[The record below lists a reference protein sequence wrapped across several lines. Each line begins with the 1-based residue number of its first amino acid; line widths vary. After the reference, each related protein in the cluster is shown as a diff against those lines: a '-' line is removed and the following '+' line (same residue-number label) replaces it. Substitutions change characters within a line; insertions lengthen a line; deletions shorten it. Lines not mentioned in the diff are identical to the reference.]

1 MNKAD
6 LVDLLAST
14 HSLSKAE
21 AGRILETLLSTIV
34 KTVKKGG
41 SVGIAGFGAFK
52 MQARS
57 ARGGYNPATRSKM
70 KIPAVK
76 VPKFS
81 PGTAFRAEVDPRAA
95 ARKAAAARAAAAA
108 EAPVAAADAGGVR
121 GAAKTAA
128 KGATKGASKVPAKAA
143 AKAPAKA
150 ATGQPAATG
159 RKTAAP
165 AAAKTA
171 VKAAA
176 NAAKKAPSAKRSTQV
191 APRRARSARAG

>member
-6 LVDLLAST
+6 LIDLLAST

-21 AGRILETLLSTIV
+21 SGRILETLLSTIV

-76 VPKFS
+76 VPKFT
-81 PGTAFRAEVDPRAA
+81 PGTAFRAEVDPRAEA
-95 ARKAAAARAAAAA
+95 FGQRLRAGCMNVLERAWGSAQPLTTVRRHPTWP
-108 EAPVAAADAGGVR
+108 APRAHSPR
-121 GAAKTAA
+121 RPGAAGSGAA
-128 KGATKGASKVPAKAA
+128 
-143 AKAPAKA
+143 
-150 ATGQPAATG
+150 
-159 RKTAAP
+159 
-165 AAAKTA
+165 
-171 VKAAA
+171 
-176 NAAKKAPSAKRSTQV
+176 
-191 APRRARSARAG
+191 

>member
-6 LVDLLAST
+6 LTDLLAST

-52 MQARS
+52 MEARS
-57 ARGGYNPATRSKM
+57 ARGGYNPGTRSKM

-76 VPKFS
+76 VPKFT

-95 ARKAAAARAAAAA
+95 ARKAAASCSAGMSAPLLAGTTCATSNSRPGTPCTLQAAARTSGRSCSKDSIAA
-108 EAPVAAADAGGVR
+108 SSMR
-121 GAAKTAA
+121 
-128 KGATKGASKVPAKAA
+128 
-143 AKAPAKA
+143 
-150 ATGQPAATG
+150 
-159 RKTAAP
+159 
-165 AAAKTA
+165 
-171 VKAAA
+171 
-176 NAAKKAPSAKRSTQV
+176 
-191 APRRARSARAG
+191 

>member
-6 LVDLLAST
+6 LIDLLAST

-41 SVGIAGFGAFK
+41 SVGMAGFGAFK

-108 EAPVAAADAGGVR
+108 EAPVVAADAGGVR

-128 KGATKGASKVPAKAA
+128 KGASKVPAKAA

-150 ATGQPAATG
+150 ASGQPAATG

-171 VKAAA
+171 AKAGA
-176 NAAKKAPSAKRSTQV
+176 NAAQKAPSAKGTTQV
-191 APRRARSARAG
+191 APRRA

>member
-6 LVDLLAST
+6 LVELLASS

-57 ARGGYNPATRSKM
+57 ARGGYNPSTRSKM

-76 VPKFS
+76 VPKFT

-95 ARKAAAARAAAAA
+95 ARKAAKAAVVADNQAAAAGL
-108 EAPVAAADAGGVR
+108 AAARGV
-121 GAAKTAA
+121 AK
-128 KGATKGASKVPAKAA
+128 KAA
-143 AKAPAKA
+143 SA
-150 ATGQPAATG
+150 AS
-159 RKTAAP
+159 R

-171 VKAAA
+171 EQAAAKPAAKVAKKAAA
-176 NAAKKAPSAKRSTQV
+176 KSAA
-191 APRRARSARAG
+191 RRA

>member
-6 LVDLLAST
+6 LIDLLASA
-14 HSLSKAE
+14 HALSKAE

-95 ARKAAAARAAAAA
+95 ARKAAARAGAAA
-108 EAPVAAADAGGVR
+108 EGSVAAGGAGVLRGAPQAAAKVSAKAPVKAASRPPATTVG
-121 GAAKTAA
+121 KTAA
-128 KGATKGASKVPAKAA
+128 KAAS
-143 AKAPAKA
+143 
-150 ATGQPAATG
+150 
-159 RKTAAP
+159 
-165 AAAKTA
+165 KTA

-176 NAAKKAPSAKRSTQV
+176 KAPSAKGATKV
-191 APRRARSARAG
+191 GAGRA

>member
-6 LVDLLAST
+6 LTDLLAST

-76 VPKFS
+76 VPKFT

-95 ARKAAAARAAAAA
+95 ARKAAARVAMAADSQAAGTGGVAAKAAVKATAKVAPKASAKKAASAAAT
-108 EAPVAAADAGGVR
+108 AP
-121 GAAKTAA
+121 AKT
-128 KGATKGASKVPAKAA
+128 PAKAA
-143 AKAPAKA
+143 AKTAASAVSKPAEKA
-150 ATGQPAATG
+150 AK
-159 RKTAAP
+159 KTAKKAAP
-165 AAAKTA
+165 A
-171 VKAAA
+171 
-176 NAAKKAPSAKRSTQV
+176 RV
-191 APRRARSARAG
+191 ASRRG

>member
-6 LVDLLAST
+6 LIDVLASS

-21 AGRILETLLSTIV
+21 SGRILETLLSTIV

-95 ARKAAAARAAAAA
+95 ARKAAARVATVADSPAVGAGGATA
-108 EAPVAAADAGGVR
+108 KVAAK
-121 GAAKTAA
+121 AAQKAA
-128 KGATKGASKVPAKAA
+128 QKAAPKASAKKAASVA
-143 AKAPAKA
+143 AKAPAKTPVRA
-150 ATGQPAATG
+150 PAKSAVT
-159 RKTAAP
+159 
-165 AAAKTA
+165 AAAKPAGNTA
-171 VKAAA
+171 KDTTKQAAEKVLAKAS
-176 NAAKKAPSAKRSTQV
+176 P
-191 APRRARSARAG
+191 ARSASRRG

>member
-128 KGATKGASKVPAKAA
+128 KGASKVPAKAA
-143 AKAPAKA
+143 AKAPAQA

-176 NAAKKAPSAKRSTQV
+176 NAAQKAPSAKRSTQV
-191 APRRARSARAG
+191 ASRRTRSASAG

>member
-6 LVDLLAST
+6 LTDLLAST

-76 VPKFS
+76 VPKFT

-95 ARKAAAARAAAAA
+95 ARKAAARVATAADSQAAGTGGVAAKAAVKATAKVAPKASAKKAASAAAT
-108 EAPVAAADAGGVR
+108 AP
-121 GAAKTAA
+121 AKT
-128 KGATKGASKVPAKAA
+128 PAKAA
-143 AKAPAKA
+143 AKTAASAVSKPAEKA
-150 ATGQPAATG
+150 AK
-159 RKTAAP
+159 KTAKKAAP
-165 AAAKTA
+165 A
-171 VKAAA
+171 
-176 NAAKKAPSAKRSTQV
+176 RV
-191 APRRARSARAG
+191 ASRRG

>member
-6 LVDLLAST
+6 LTDLLAST

-76 VPKFS
+76 VPKFT

-95 ARKAAAARAAAAA
+95 ARKAAAR
-108 EAPVAAADAGGVR
+108 VATAADSQAAGTGGV
-121 GAAKTAA
+121 A
-128 KGATKGASKVPAKAA
+128 AKAA
-143 AKAPAKA
+143 VKATAK
-150 ATGQPAATG
+150 
-159 RKTAAP
+159 

-171 VKAAA
+171 VSAVSKAAEKPA
-176 NAAKKAPSAKRSTQV
+176 KKAAKKAAPASV
-191 APRRARSARAG
+191 ASRRG

>member
-6 LVDLLAST
+6 LIDLLAST

-21 AGRILETLLSTIV
+21 SGRILETLLSTIV

-76 VPKFS
+76 VPKFT

-95 ARKAAAARAAAAA
+95 ARKAAARVATVADSPAAG
-108 EAPVAAADAGGVR
+108 AGGV
-121 GAAKTAA
+121 
-128 KGATKGASKVPAKAA
+128 ATKATAKSPAKKAASAA
-143 AKAPAKA
+143 AKAPAK
-150 ATGQPAATG
+150 TPV
-159 RKTAAP
+159 KV
-165 AAAKTA
+165 AAKTA
-171 VKAAA
+171 ANAAA
-176 NAAKKAPSAKRSTQV
+176 KPAENTAKNTPKQAAKKAPAKA
-191 APRRARSARAG
+191 APAKPAARRG

>member
-95 ARKAAAARAAAAA
+95 ARKAAARAGAAA
-108 EAPVAAADAGGVR
+108 EAPVAAAGAGGVR
-121 GAAKTAA
+121 GAAKAAA
-128 KGATKGASKVPAKAA
+128 KGATKTPAKAA

-150 ATGQPAATG
+150 ASGQPAATG

-171 VKAAA
+171 VKSAA
-176 NAAKKAPSAKRSTQV
+176 NAAQKAPSAKGSTNV
-191 APRRARSARAG
+191 ASRRA

>member
-6 LVDLLAST
+6 LTDLLAST

-76 VPKFS
+76 VPKFT

-95 ARKAAAARAAAAA
+95 ARKAAAGVATAADSQAAGTGGVAAKAAVQATAKASAKKAASAAAT
-108 EAPVAAADAGGVR
+108 AP
-121 GAAKTAA
+121 AKT
-128 KGATKGASKVPAKAA
+128 PAKAA
-143 AKAPAKA
+143 AK
-150 ATGQPAATG
+150 
-159 RKTAAP
+159 
-165 AAAKTA
+165 TA
-171 VKAAA
+171 VSAVSKPAEK
-176 NAAKKAPSAKRSTQV
+176 AAKKTAKKAALARV
-191 APRRARSARAG
+191 ASRRG

>member
-6 LVDLLAST
+6 LIDLLASA

-34 KTVKKGG
+34 RTVKKGG

-95 ARKAAAARAAAAA
+95 ARKAAARA
-108 EAPVAAADAGGVR
+108 VSAADVPAAGA
-121 GAAKTAA
+121 GADAA
-128 KGATKGASKVPAKAA
+128 KGS
-143 AKAPAKA
+143 AKAPAKKAA
-150 ATGQPAATG
+150 ATAAKVPAKTASKTAS
-159 RKTAAP
+159 KTAAKTVATP
-165 AAAKTA
+165 PRKTVAAKG
-171 VKAAA
+171 
-176 NAAKKAPSAKRSTQV
+176 SAKTG
-191 APRRARSARAG
+191 ARRA